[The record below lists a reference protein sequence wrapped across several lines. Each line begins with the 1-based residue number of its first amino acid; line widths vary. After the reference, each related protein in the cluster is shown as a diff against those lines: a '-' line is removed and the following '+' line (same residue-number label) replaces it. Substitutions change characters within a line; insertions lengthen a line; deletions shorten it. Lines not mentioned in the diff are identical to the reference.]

1 MTLAHKL
8 CLRSSSVTQQASRR
22 PLVAKLHEIFIV
34 YGWKSSGMEL
44 NFVFRSQILI
54 SEYTLEFRFKKGGRD
69 RKRAKDSQNG
79 FERSRGS
86 VYHEILR
93 RISNSSRFQATGGD
107 RFRGKHREWTNR
119 ISGNGP
125 FFGRWNLTFYKIN
138 EFIIIFLLLMAFTKR
153 AQIPFST
160 WLPIAPTPVSLV
172 TAGIYL
178 C

>member
-1 MTLAHKL
+1 
-8 CLRSSSVTQQASRR
+8 
-22 PLVAKLHEIFIV
+22 
-34 YGWKSSGMEL
+34 MEL

-107 RFRGKHREWTNR
+107 RFRGKHRVDESNFEKW
-119 ISGNGP
+119 P
-125 FFGRWNLTFYKIN
+125 
-138 EFIIIFLLLMAFTKR
+138 IFWKVKFNIL
-153 AQIPFST
+153 
-160 WLPIAPTPVSLV
+160 
-172 TAGIYL
+172 
-178 C
+178 